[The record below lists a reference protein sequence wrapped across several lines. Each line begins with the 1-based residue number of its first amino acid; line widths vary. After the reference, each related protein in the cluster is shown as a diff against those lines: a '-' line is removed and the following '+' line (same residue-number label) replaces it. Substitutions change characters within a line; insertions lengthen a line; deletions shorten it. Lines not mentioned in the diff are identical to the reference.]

1 MPMIDLPNEWQHPPS
16 EFSFAAF
23 WFWNDRLDKD
33 EIARQMA
40 DFQAH
45 GVDAFVLH
53 PRVGLPRDMGWM
65 SDNLLDMMRFA
76 IEEAQRRGM
85 WVILYDE
92 GMYPSGSSSGQV
104 VAEDAS
110 YQCRGMVRINVDAV
124 QPNSNDQGVQ
134 IGADGQPILGEY
146 QTLVAEVEHQGT
158 HYAIVQRPI
167 ESVIRGLHYINED
180 SDEPP

>member
-92 GMYPSGSSSGQV
+92 GMYPSGSS
-104 VAEDAS
+104 
-110 YQCRGMVRINVDAV
+110 RRRIGCSRRFVD
-124 QPNSNDQGVQ
+124 PS
-134 IGADGQPILGEY
+134 
-146 QTLVAEVEHQGT
+146 
-158 HYAIVQRPI
+158 
-167 ESVIRGLHYINED
+167 
-180 SDEPP
+180 